1 MRRMQVLLE
10 EWQYQTLRTMAEKQ
24 KKSLSAVLR
33 QIIAV
38 QAAQARDKDP
48 LLEVAGIARTP
59 RENGPSSE
67 TVDQRLY
74 KV

>member
-10 EWQYQTLRTMAEKQ
+10 EWQYEALRTLAEKQ

-33 QIIAV
+33 QIIAGH
-38 QAAQARDKDP
+38 AAQVRDKDP

-59 RENGPSSE
+59 PENHLSSE
-67 TVDQRLY
+67 TIDQRLY